1 MARTAKLVFFSLR
14 KCSST
19 MCLCVAV
26 DAHVALQE
34 HIVRYRVGQRHHLLS
49 QPWTPYALSRCGAS
63 LQAGDQLPPQ
73 AASIAIA
80 EGQTMVATTWILLVT
95 VETQFSFALIFL
107 AGRTALQ
114 CAILVEDTVV
124 LMLAGG

>member
-1 MARTAKLVFFSLR
+1 
-14 KCSST
+14 
-19 MCLCVAV
+19 
-26 DAHVALQE
+26 
-34 HIVRYRVGQRHHLLS
+34 
-49 QPWTPYALSRCGAS
+49 
-63 LQAGDQLPPQ
+63 LPPQ